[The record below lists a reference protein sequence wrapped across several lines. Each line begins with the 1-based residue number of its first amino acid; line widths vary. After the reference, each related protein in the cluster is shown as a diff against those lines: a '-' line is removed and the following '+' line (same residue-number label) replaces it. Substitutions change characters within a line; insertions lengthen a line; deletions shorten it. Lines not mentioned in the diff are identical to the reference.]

1 MELLKTFNPDNLITF
16 SPSAIEHLVASIE
29 GKEGTIGVSLALKPA
44 GCAGFE
50 FVWNLVDSAVE
61 GYREQ
66 DLADHYK
73 FFLDDMSKDFLAGS
87 YVDMEDEGL
96 KGKTLTVKA
105 PKASGVC
112 GCGESVTFNE

>member
-16 SPSAIEHLVASIE
+16 STSAQEHLVAYIE
-29 GKEGTIGVSLALKPA
+29 GKEGMIGFSLSLKPA

-50 FVWNLVDSAVE
+50 YVWDLVETAQE
-61 GYREQ
+61 GFREQ
-66 DLADHYK
+66 ELGEYS

-87 YVDMEDEGL
+87 FVDMEDEGL

-105 PKASGVC
+105 PKASGEC
-112 GCGESVTFNE
+112 GCGESVTFDV

>member
-1 MELLKTFNPDNLITF
+1 MELLKTVNPDNLITF

-29 GKEGTIGVSLALKPA
+29 SKEGSIGVSLSLKPA

-50 FVWNLVDSAVE
+50 YVWDLVEAIEE
-61 GYREQ
+61 GFGEQ
-66 DLADHYK
+66 ELGEYS

-87 YVDMEDEGL
+87 HVDMEDEGL

-105 PKASGVC
+105 PKAIGEC
-112 GCGESVTFNE
+112 GCGESVTFDV